1 MLLSGELAAKTK
13 FHNYQPLIN
22 RGRGRPG
29 TEAARS
35 LLQNLQLHPA
45 NILLS
50 ESKYSSN
57 KLTFVGPVPKSNEM
71 FLVILYMKHC
81 IGVMLLGRH
90 KTDRGHQYKRVA
102 VNWNSLVKLRPLR
115 YHLNYLNKIT
125 RLHDVF
131 SFLAAII
138 LGSTEIPLMYARGG
152 HLRNSTLR

>member
-57 KLTFVGPVPKSNEM
+57 KLTFFGPVPKSNEM

-90 KTDRGHQYKRVA
+90 KTDRGHQYKRMA
-102 VNWNSLVKLRPLR
+102 VNCNSLVKFKDVSPRKLSEARPELTVER
-115 YHLNYLNKIT
+115 TIG
-125 RLHDVF
+125 
-131 SFLAAII
+131 LAW
-138 LGSTEIPLMYARGG
+138 LMNLFG
-152 HLRNSTLR
+152 